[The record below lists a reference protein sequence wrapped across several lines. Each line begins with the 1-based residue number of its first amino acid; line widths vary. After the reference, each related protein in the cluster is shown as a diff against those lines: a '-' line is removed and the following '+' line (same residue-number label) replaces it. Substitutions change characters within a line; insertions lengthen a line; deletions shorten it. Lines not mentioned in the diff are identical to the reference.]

1 VIVVLR
7 HNSRKEQKG
16 SKVTKKQLKN
26 ANPQSDFFLSKT
38 INLPLTRIIKDRFG
52 FPKAKPEKREV
63 LPSQISDLEFLEKL
77 AEDDRLFF
85 DQGEITT
92 NGTIVSVTPQTGTT
106 FFFLGAV
113 IENTDTVTGEF
124 QVTNNGIIRELV
136 TLPQDAIH
144 DFVLP
149 MDKLVG
155 NSLDI
160 FLLEGLTANVE
171 ARASLYGWFEN
182 TKKIQ

>member
-1 VIVVLR
+1 VIVALR
-7 HNSRKEQKG
+7 HNSKKEQNG
-16 SKVTKKQLKN
+16 SKVTKKQPN
-26 ANPQSDFFLSKT
+26 NTNPQSDFFLSKT

-77 AEDDRLFF
+77 AEDDRLVFE
-85 DQGEITT
+85 QGEITT

-113 IENTDTVTGEF
+113 VDNTDTVTGEF
-124 QVTNNGIIRELV
+124 QITNNGIIRELV
-136 TLPQDAIH
+136 TLPQNGIH

-155 NSLDI
+155 NTLDI
-160 FLLEGLTANVE
+160 FLLEGLTTDVS
-171 ARASLYGWFEN
+171 ARASIFGWLEN
-182 TKKIQ
+182 TKRIP